1 MEPFPLFKTTKLE
14 NLHQRFK
21 RACRSKAY
29 RKILFQESQKD
40 LYLNTQAKKFNLQT
54 IVDHPRISLLE
65 MPDNSAPLKL
75 HGTLAVP
82 PSVAQGQILPPT
94 ASVNNGAVDEEYSER
109 LQRLV
114 SELDLV
120 LNPT

>member
-1 MEPFPLFKTTKLE
+1 
-14 NLHQRFK
+14 
-21 RACRSKAY
+21 
-29 RKILFQESQKD
+29 
-40 LYLNTQAKKFNLQT
+40 
-54 IVDHPRISLLE
+54 

-114 SELDLV
+114 SELDLGCNKGLSV
-120 LNPT
+120 LCKAKSTKKFCAKNLRRIHI